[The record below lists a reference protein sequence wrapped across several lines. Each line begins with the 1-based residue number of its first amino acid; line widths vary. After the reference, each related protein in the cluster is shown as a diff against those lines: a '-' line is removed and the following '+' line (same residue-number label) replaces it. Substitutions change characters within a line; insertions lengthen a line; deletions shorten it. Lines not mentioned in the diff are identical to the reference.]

1 MINDLPHYTSDET
14 TGLPKLILPVNIKR
28 DKPKKYLGDRYT
40 KGDLTV
46 SLSYFAKNADEMKAL
61 YDFYNNDCNGGSSMF
76 TLNVNI
82 FGIGTGKFAVEWISD
97 FKSVASSGVVK
108 KGQLTLLVKY
118 VVDENNELIA
128 ISNY

>member
-1 MINDLPHYTSDET
+1 MINNLPHYTSDET
-14 TGLPKLILPVNIKR
+14 TGLPNLVLPVNIKR

-61 YDFYNNDCNGGSSMF
+61 YNFYNIDCNGGSSMF
-76 TLNVNI
+76 TLNLNI
-82 FGIGTGKFAVEWISD
+82 FGIGTGKFAVEWVSD
-97 FKSVASSGVVK
+97 FKSDCSSAITK
-108 KGQLTLLVKY
+108 TGQLTLLVKY
-118 VVDENNELIA
+118 VVDEYNELIA